1 VKAVLD
7 AGAFVAIEKRD
18 RHVGAMLRVLQQR
31 RVPLATST
39 AVIAQVW
46 RDGRKQAFLARLL
59 SGVEA
64 RALTTGDD
72 RLTGELLALAKTDD
86 VVDAHLAL
94 VVADG
99 DRVLTSDPDDI
110 ERLLKALRV
119 AAPVIVT

>member
-1 VKAVLD
+1 MKAVLD

-46 RDGRKQAFLARLL
+46 RDGRKQVFLARLL
-59 SGVEA
+59 SGVDA
-64 RALTTGDD
+64 RALTAGDD
-72 RLTGELLALAKTDD
+72 RRTGELLALAKTDD

-99 DRVLTSDPDDI
+99 DRLLTSDPHDI
-110 ERLLKALRV
+110 ERLLKARRV
-119 AAPVIVT
+119 AATVIVT